1 MSSDSDSTWKQFK
14 QTVNMTAGDLEKWLK
29 TEQSRGEGHKR
40 GREESTGDSSGRRIV
55 EILRTK
61 RADLSDD
68 HYAHMRKVA
77 GYAKRHPA
85 QRPHDPTRT

>member
-1 MSSDSDSTWKQFK
+1 MSSDSDSTRKQCR
-14 QTVNMTAGDLEKWLK
+14 QAVNMAASDLEKWLK
-29 TEQSRGEGHKR
+29 TEQSREAGHQR

-61 RADLSDD
+61 RADLSDE
-68 HYAHMRKVA
+68 YAHVPKMV

-85 QRPHDPTRT
+85 QRPHGPTRT